1 VASVTSMIPVDVVA
15 QYASPL
21 IAMIVVPAMV
31 AYAAYEQGGF
41 V

>member
-1 VASVTSMIPVDVVA
+1 VASVTSLIPVDVVA

-21 IAMIVVPAMV
+21 IAIIVVPAMV

>member
-1 VASVTSMIPVDVVA
+1 MASVTSMIPVDVVA

-21 IAMIVVPAMV
+21 IAIIVVPAMV

>member
-15 QYASPL
+15 QYGSPL
-21 IAMIVVPAMV
+21 IAIIVVPAMV

>member
-1 VASVTSMIPVDVVA
+1 VAGVTSMIPVDVVA

-21 IAMIVVPAMV
+21 IAIIVVPAMV

>member
-1 VASVTSMIPVDVVA
+1 MIPVDVVA

-21 IAMIVVPAMV
+21 IAIIVVPAMV

>member
-1 VASVTSMIPVDVVA
+1 MASITSMLPIDVVA

-21 IAMIVVPAMV
+21 IAIIVVPAMV
-31 AYAAYEQGGF
+31 AYAAYDQGGF

>member
-1 VASVTSMIPVDVVA
+1 VASVTSVIPVDVVA

-21 IAMIVVPAMV
+21 IAIIVVPAMV

>member
-31 AYAAYEQGGF
+31 AYAAYDQGGF

>member
-1 VASVTSMIPVDVVA
+1 MVQLTSVVPVDLVA
-15 QYASPL
+15 QYASP
-21 IAMIVVPAMV
+21 IMAIIVVPAMV